1 MTFVEMY
8 EAQPK
13 EVQAL
18 IEAYASNFNWA
29 QDCFDTLLSLCPQK
43 ECSIRALAE
52 AYAVWYHQQATAEDS
67 LKELGYD
74 DAAITQ
80 LGYGYQLKYREK

>member
-18 IEAYASNFNWA
+18 IEAYASNFDWA
-29 QDCFDTLLSLCPQK
+29 QDCFDTLISICPQK

-52 AYAVWYHQQATAEDS
+52 AYAEWYHQQAKAEEQ

-74 DAAITQ
+74 DEAITR
-80 LGYGYQLKYREK
+80 LGYGYQLKYREE